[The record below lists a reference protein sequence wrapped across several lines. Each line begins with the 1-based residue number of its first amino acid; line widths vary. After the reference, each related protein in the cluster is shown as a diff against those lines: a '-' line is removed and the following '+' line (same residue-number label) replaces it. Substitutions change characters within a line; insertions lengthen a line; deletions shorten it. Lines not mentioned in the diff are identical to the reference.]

1 MRRIGLLVL
10 VAVAALVAGGCAGAD
25 ARRAEELLQQS
36 DQALRSLKSY
46 RYAGRF
52 WIESEIGDFTLVMRG
67 GGNTRGGGG
76 GGASFLTMRS
86 DDLPGFSEL
95 TVVQQGRSLWIRD
108 GGGWKRAEAP
118 SGQATALERFDVGA
132 YVKDVSVHEGAIV
145 NGEPATKVSG
155 VLDTQELFDGFLA
168 SLGTAS
174 DFGDLPFDEASKAL
188 GDTHVVIYLSEATH
202 LPIRTLVD
210 LSLEAGGQKL
220 ELHLDFALEP
230 AKRHVPIPL
239 PAA

>member
-10 VAVAALVAGGCAGAD
+10 AAVAALVVGGCSGAD

-36 DQALRSLKSY
+36 DQALRTVKSY
-46 RYAGRF
+46 RFAGRF
-52 WIESEIGDFTLVMRG
+52 WIESEIGDFALVMRG
-67 GGNTRGGGG
+67 GGNTHG

-95 TVVQQGRSLWIRD
+95 TVVQQGRSVWIRD
-108 GGGWKRAEAP
+108 GGGWRRAEAP
-118 SGQATALERFDVGA
+118 SGQPTGLERLDVGA

-145 NGEPATKVSG
+145 DGEAATKLIG
-155 VLDTQELFDGFLA
+155 VLDTQALFDGFLA
-168 SLGTAS
+168 SLGAS
-174 DFGDLPFDEASKAL
+174 SSFAHLPFGEVSDAL
-188 GDTHVVIYLSEATH
+188 GDTHVVIYLSERTH

-210 LSLEAGGQKL
+210 MSVEAEGQKL

-230 AKRHVPIPL
+230 AKRRVRIPL